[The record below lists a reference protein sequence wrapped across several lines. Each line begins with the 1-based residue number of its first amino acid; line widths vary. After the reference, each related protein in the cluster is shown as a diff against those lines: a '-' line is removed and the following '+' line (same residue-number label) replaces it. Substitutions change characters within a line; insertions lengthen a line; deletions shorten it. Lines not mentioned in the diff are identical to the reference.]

1 MLSRYVAQVLY
12 EWLWD
17 GSSFPVIIGATF
29 VFIFLVRC
37 IFIVWFILFK
47 IVAASFLNTVL
58 SAETAMLVNILLII
72 ILLPH
77 LSPWRQC
84 YVRTDS
90 ACVKFGGFHLKIYIP
105 ATSAFVDLQTIRHAL
120 TNFLLP
126 NTHTHTFGTAF
137 LFWHPTQLMHSYC
150 DIFPGTFILEISVFL
165 QSFFGVK
172 QCFSCPRHEGVYGE

>member
-1 MLSRYVAQVLY
+1 VLSRYVAQVLY

-126 NTHTHTFGTAF
+126 NTHTHIRNCVSF
-137 LFWHPTQLMHSYC
+137 LASYTTHALILRHLSWHFYFRDWRLLAV
-150 DIFPGTFILEISVFL
+150 IFR
-165 QSFFGVK
+165 
-172 QCFSCPRHEGVYGE
+172 C